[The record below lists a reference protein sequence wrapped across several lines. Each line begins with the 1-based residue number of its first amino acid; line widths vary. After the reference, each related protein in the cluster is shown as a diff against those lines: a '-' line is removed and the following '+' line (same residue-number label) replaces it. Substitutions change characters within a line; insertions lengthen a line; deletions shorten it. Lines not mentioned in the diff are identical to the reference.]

1 MVIGEKRKKGYCMKK
16 SKILSVI
23 SMEANTGKTTFI
35 EGIIPELNRRGYKIM
50 TLKYSCHSFD
60 IDQEGT
66 DSYKHFDSGAHRTVI
81 VGPDKCAVIEKTD
94 QHKDLYDIANK
105 YDDVDLI
112 LTEGFR
118 KLNEMTIEII
128 RECKTRK
135 LTTSAKNLLAVASD
149 TNDIRT
155 LAPIYD
161 LNDYKGICDLI
172 ERKLVNRNLLSIS
185 G

>member
-1 MVIGEKRKKGYCMKK
+1 
-16 SKILSVI
+16 
-23 SMEANTGKTTFI
+23 MEANTGKTTFI
-35 EGIIPELNRRGYKIM
+35 EGIIPELSRRGYRIM

-60 IDQEGT
+60 IDQEDT
-66 DSYKHFDSGAHRTVI
+66 DSYKHYNSGAHRTVI

-94 QHKDLYDIANK
+94 QHKDLYEITNK

-112 LTEGFR
+112 VTEGFR

-128 RECKTRK
+128 RECKTKK

-149 TNDIRT
+149 TSDIKT
-155 LAPIYD
+155 IAPIYD
-161 LNDYKGICDLI
+161 LNDYSGICDLI
-172 ERKLVNRNLLSIS
+172 EMKMLNRNILNII

>member
-1 MVIGEKRKKGYCMKK
+1 MKK

-35 EGIIPELNRRGYKIM
+35 EGIIPELSRRGYKIM
-50 TLKYSCHSFD
+50 TLKYSCHDFD

-66 DSYKHFDSGAHRTVI
+66 DSYKHFNSGAHRTVL
-81 VGPDKCAVIEKTD
+81 VGPNKCAVIEKTD
-94 QHKDLYDIANK
+94 QHKNLYEIAEK

-112 LTEGFR
+112 VTEGFR
-118 KLNEMTIEII
+118 KLDEMTIEII

-135 LTTSAKNLLAVASD
+135 LTTPLKNLLAVVSD
-149 TNDIRT
+149 TNDLKTI
-155 LAPIYD
+155 APIYD
-161 LNDYKGICDLI
+161 LNDYSGICDLI
-172 ERKLVNRNLLSIS
+172 EKKMLNKNLLNII

>member
-1 MVIGEKRKKGYCMKK
+1 MKK

-35 EGIIPELNRRGYKIM
+35 EGIIPELTKRGYRIM
-50 TLKYSCHSFD
+50 TLKYSCHDFD

-66 DSYKHFDSGAHRTVI
+66 DSYKHFDSGAQRTVI
-81 VGPDKCAVIEKTD
+81 VGPNKCAVIEKTNHHKNLYEIAD
-94 QHKDLYDIANK
+94 Q

-112 LTEGFR
+112 VTEGFR

-128 RECKTRK
+128 RKCKTRK
-135 LTTSAKNLLAVASD
+135 LTTPSKNLLAVASD
-149 TNDIRT
+149 TGDLRT
-155 LAPIYD
+155 IAPIYD

-172 ERKLVNRNLLSIS
+172 EMKMLRRDLLDVI